1 MEGIAE
7 LTGDITDLTLR
18 QGGPLDYPK
27 VVTGTT
33 ATVITKWDICFNRIF
48 NKQVR
53 QTEIKKIINRPSS
66 GQHQQETSLVSKL

>member
-53 QTEIKKIINRPSS
+53 QTEI
-66 GQHQQETSLVSKL
+66 